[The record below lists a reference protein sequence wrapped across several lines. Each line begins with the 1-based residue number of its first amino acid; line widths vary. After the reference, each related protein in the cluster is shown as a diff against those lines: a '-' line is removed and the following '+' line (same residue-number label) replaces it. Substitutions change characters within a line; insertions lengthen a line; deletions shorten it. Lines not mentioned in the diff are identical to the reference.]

1 MTACVSRRRRSR
13 FGLGQYALTWLIPA
27 GIIAVVMLA
36 IWPLLAFRHHWT
48 TVAQVP
54 CFQDMS
60 LPGCANVQFGD
71 VITAGTQ
78 VQQHSGPTGL
88 GAGLTVAWI
97 GLWVALVMYGSITGR
112 RQKARRG
119 GGRAPRR

>member
-1 MTACVSRRRRSR
+1 MIIYVSRRRFR

-54 CFQDMS
+54 CDIGS
-60 LPGCANVQFGD
+60 LGPSCTFDPSSGTWTPAMW
-71 VITAGTQ
+71 TQ

-97 GLWVALVMYGSITGR
+97 GLWFTLVMYGSITGR

-119 GGRAPRR
+119 GLRRG

>member
-27 GIIAVVMLA
+27 GIIAVIGFAV
-36 IWPLLAFRHHWT
+36 WPLLAFRHHWT

-54 CFQDMS
+54 CAIGS
-60 LPGCANVQFGD
+60 LGPQCTFDPSTGGWNPA
-71 VITAGTQ
+71 AWTQ

-97 GLWVALVMYGSITGR
+97 GFLFALVMYGSITGR
-112 RQKARRG
+112 RSKARRG
-119 GGRAPRR
+119 